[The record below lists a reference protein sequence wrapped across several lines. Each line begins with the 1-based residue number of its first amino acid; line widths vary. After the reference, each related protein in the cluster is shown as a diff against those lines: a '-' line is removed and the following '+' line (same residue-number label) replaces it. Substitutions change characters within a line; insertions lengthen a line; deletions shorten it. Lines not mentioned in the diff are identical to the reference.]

1 MRSIFAFRAEHVAL
15 DQEVHRCRA
24 HPLVRYNRA
33 AMQTRPVDWHDYI
46 VSDPHL
52 CHGQACIKG
61 TRIPVAV
68 ILDNLAAG
76 VSEAELLQSYPS
88 LTPEAIRASLAYAAD
103 LAREQLLPL
112 TG

>member
-1 MRSIFAFRAEHVAL
+1 MQKGYPI
-15 DQEVHRCRA
+15 
-24 HPLVRYNRA
+24 
-33 AMQTRPVDWHDYI
+33 AMQNPNIDWRDWI
-46 VSDPHL
+46 VSDPNL

-61 TRIPVAV
+61 TRIPVSV

-76 VSEAELLQSYPS
+76 MSETELLQSYPT
-88 LTPEAIRASLAYAAD
+88 LTPEAIRAALAYAAE